1 MMDSMEWRIYR
12 FKERET
18 ENFICDGM
26 FLEVKIDIADDFT
39 DGVILEIGKLKAK
52 RILL

>member
-1 MMDSMEWRIYR
+1 MDSMEWRIYR

-39 DGVILEIGKLKAK
+39 DGVILGIKRIEAK

>member
-1 MMDSMEWRIYR
+1 MDSMEWRICI

-18 ENFICDGM
+18 ENFIRDGM
-26 FLEVKIDIADDFT
+26 LLKVKIDIADDFT
-39 DGVILEIGKLKAK
+39 DGVILGIGKLEAK